1 MRVHAFSIGTQ
12 LDIDERT
19 FEAMCLNRNPD
30 LCLKYVDVDNANCF
44 IIMEIKSEQT
54 WLLTH

>member
-19 FEAMCLNRNPD
+19 FEAMCLNRNTD
-30 LCLKYVDVDNANCF
+30 ICLKYVDVDNANCF

-54 WLLTH
+54 WL